1 MKLTLK
7 FKLEQNQS
15 ILNTMDAYVS
25 ALNYVSL
32 KEFSIN
38 TNPTNPT
45 KLSKNY
51 YYTVR
56 ENFKLPAQQT
66 CSVFRDIAAAYKKFK
81 TRKKKIKKAVNF
93 KSKFFTVIRNRD
105 YSFCPEKQIVKIT
118 TVDGRKTFNIKVSD
132 YHKQYLDHATSYCD
146 STVSKDKK
154 DRIYLNLTVEIPDT
168 KELET
173 GNTMGIDVGLS
184 KLATCCTNEGKT
196 LVIKGG
202 IIKDKRNNFL
212 NLRKRL
218 QHKGTISAKRLLK
231 KLSGKENRWMRDV
244 NYCAVISILQFA
256 KDNNVSHIGIEDLT
270 NIRESSKKFRKELKR
285 EINSWAFYQ
294 FKTILSYKAKMQ
306 GVKII
311 LVDPHYTSQTCS
323 HCGYTDKHNRKSQKH
338 FLCKS
343 CGFSANADIN
353 AASNIE
359 LLTRIIRSN
368 ELSRGDINHPDAKD
382 VDSEG
387 LIRQLKTSLNCK
399 LIGLSDE

>member
-7 FKLEQNQS
+7 FKLENSQD
-15 ILNTMDAYVS
+15 ILDTMNAYVS
-25 ALNYVSL
+25 ALNYVSIH
-32 KEFSIN
+32 EFKLSSKI
-38 TNPTNPT
+38 TNPTT
-45 KLSKNY
+45 LSKKY
-51 YYTVR
+51 YYKIR
-56 ENFKLPAQQT
+56 EKYHLPAQQT
-66 CSVFRDIAAAYKKFK
+66 CSIFRDVASAYKKLR
-81 TRKKKIKKAVNF
+81 TRNKNIKNPICF
-93 KSKFFTVIRNRD
+93 KSPFFTVIRNRD
-105 YSFCPEKQIVKIT
+105 YSFYPEKQLLKLT
-118 TVDGRKTFNIKVSD
+118 TINGRKSCTLKISD
-132 YHKQYLDHATSYCD
+132 YHSQYINVATSYCD
-146 STVSKDKK
+146 STISKSKQGQL
-154 DRIYLNLTVEIPDT
+154 YFNLTVEIPDQPL
-168 KELET
+168 KDQ

-184 KLATCCTNEGKT
+184 KLATCCTNESKT

-202 IIKDKRNNFL
+202 IIKDKRNKFL

-218 QHKGTISAKRLLK
+218 QHKDTISAKRLLK

-244 NYCAVISILQFA
+244 NYCAVKSILQFA
-256 KDNNVSHIGIEDLT
+256 KANNVSHIGIEDLT

-285 EINSWAFYQ
+285 EINSWTFYQ

-306 GVKII
+306 GIKII

-343 CGFSANADIN
+343 CGLSTNADIN

-359 LLTRIIRSN
+359 LLTRVTRSN
-368 ELSRGDINHPDAKD
+368 ELPRGDINHPDAKD

-387 LIRQLKTSLNCK
+387 LLRQLKTSLNCK